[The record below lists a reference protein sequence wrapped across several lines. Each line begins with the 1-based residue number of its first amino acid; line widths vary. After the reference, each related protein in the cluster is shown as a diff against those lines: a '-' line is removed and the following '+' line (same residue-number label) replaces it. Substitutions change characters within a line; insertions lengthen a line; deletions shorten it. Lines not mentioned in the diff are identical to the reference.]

1 MTQGMIEGQTNQFW
15 YGILNKELR
24 CQMWDAMLIQLAQPT
39 LANVFQLLE
48 HIEMNMMEKTMVTFL
63 FNKENLRNVSI
74 NSITLWLI

>member
-1 MTQGMIEGQTNQFW
+1 
-15 YGILNKELR
+15 
-24 CQMWDAMLIQLAQPT
+24 MWDAMLIQLAQPT